1 MENIFY
7 KGNIVVWLFGSE
19 YSVYEVVK
27 DYEEMYIV
35 SDIIGNQTEVN
46 PRVVKNGGYKDA
58 DDDLFLWFW
67 EVYDF
72 NDDEIK
78 IYPKK
83 LNYNQMLEASKKENI
98 KILRALHS
106 LGYTLNGNRKDYK
119 HYFYAN

>member
-1 MENIFY
+1 MKDIFY
-7 KGNIVVWLFGSE
+7 KGNIVVWLFGSK

-27 DYEEMYIV
+27 DYEEMYV
-35 SDIIGNQTEVN
+35 VADIIGNQTEVN
-46 PRVVKNGGYKDA
+46 PRVVKNGGGYKDA

-83 LNYNQMLEASKKENI
+83 LNYNQMLDVSKKENI
-98 KILRALHS
+98 KIIRALYS
-106 LGYTLNGNRKDYK
+106 LGYTLNGIRE
-119 HYFYAN
+119 